1 MRANRAGPGASPELE
16 TPVARQIADQ
26 VGRDLHE
33 PCLDGSIAAK
43 PVPMTISAE
52 ETILAQTSGIV
63 AIAQRSEDEPEDSR
77 TILLNHTFK
86 ILKLFNGMLDR
97 GGDCR

>member
-1 MRANRAGPGASPELE
+1 MRANRGGPGASPELE
-16 TPVARQIADQ
+16 TPVTRQIADQ

-33 PCLDGSIAAK
+33 PCLHGSIAAK
-43 PVPMTISAE
+43 PGAMTISAE
-52 ETILAQTSGIV
+52 ETVLGQAFGIV
-63 AIAQRSEDEPEDSR
+63 TIAQRSEDEPEDSG